1 MEPVTKQ
8 DLAEIN
14 HKLDGLTELMERMT
28 RQEERNN
35 SHSRRIENLEKGLSE
50 VKAECASISSQ
61 LEKIVN
67 RLWGV
72 AFVLSLGF
80 TLLQVFLK

>member
-14 HKLDGLTELMERMT
+14 HKLDGLTELMERLT

-72 AFVLSLGF
+72 AFILSLGF

>member
-14 HKLDGLTELMERMT
+14 HKLDGLTELMERLT

-61 LEKIVN
+61 LERIVN

>member
-1 MEPVTKQ
+1 MEPVTNQ

-14 HKLDGLTELMERMT
+14 HKLDGLTELMERLT

>member
-14 HKLDGLTELMERMT
+14 HKLDGLTELMERLT

-72 AFVLSLGF
+72 AFVFSLGF

>member
-8 DLAEIN
+8 DLVEIN
-14 HKLDGLTELMERMT
+14 HKLDGLTELMERLT

>member
-14 HKLDGLTELMERMT
+14 HKLDGLTELMERLT

-67 RLWGV
+67 RLLGV

>member
-14 HKLDGLTELMERMT
+14 HKLDGLTELMERLT
-28 RQEERNN
+28 RQEERNS
-35 SHSRRIENLEKGLSE
+35 SHRRRIENLEKGLSE

-61 LEKIVN
+61 LERIVN

>member
-14 HKLDGLTELMERMT
+14 HKLDGLTELMERLT

-50 VKAECASISSQ
+50 VRAECASISSQ

>member
-8 DLAEIN
+8 DLAEIH
-14 HKLDGLTELMERMT
+14 HKLDGLTELMERLT

-50 VKAECASISSQ
+50 VKAECASSSSQ

>member
-14 HKLDGLTELMERMT
+14 HKLDGLTELMERLT
-28 RQEERNN
+28 RQEERNS

-61 LEKIVN
+61 RIVN

>member
-14 HKLDGLTELMERMT
+14 HKLDGLTEPMERLT

>member
-14 HKLDGLTELMERMT
+14 HKLDGLTELMERLT

-50 VKAECASISSQ
+50 VKAQCASISSQ

>member
-1 MEPVTKQ
+1 MDPVTKQ

-14 HKLDGLTELMERMT
+14 HKLDGLTELMERLT

>member
-14 HKLDGLTELMERMT
+14 HKLDGLTELMERLT
-28 RQEERNN
+28 RQEERN
-35 SHSRRIENLEKGLSE
+35 SFHSRRIENLEKGLSE

-61 LEKIVN
+61 LERIVN

>member
-14 HKLDGLTELMERMT
+14 HKLDGLTELMERLT

-72 AFVLSLGF
+72 AVVLSLGF

>member
-8 DLAEIN
+8 DLAEIP
-14 HKLDGLTELMERMT
+14 HKLDGLTELMERLT

-50 VKAECASISSQ
+50 VKAECASSSSQ

>member
-1 MEPVTKQ
+1 VEPVTKQ

-14 HKLDGLTELMERMT
+14 HKLDGLTELMERLT

>member
-1 MEPVTKQ
+1 
-8 DLAEIN
+8 
-14 HKLDGLTELMERMT
+14 MERLT

>member
-14 HKLDGLTELMERMT
+14 HKLDGLTELMERLT

-80 TLLQVFLK
+80 TLLQVFLR

>member
-14 HKLDGLTELMERMT
+14 HKLDGLTELMERLT

>member
-14 HKLDGLTELMERMT
+14 HKLDGLTELMERLT

-35 SHSRRIENLEKGLSE
+35 SHSRRIENLEKGLSG